1 MQDAD
6 REIENPIVNSLY
18 AKKYC
23 DWFVKWASMFHN
35 YEISD
40 EDKNNIFKQ
49 DFHSLSKK
57 GLSLL
62 LEFRK
67 DMTKKRD
74 LDLDQ

>member
-1 MQDAD
+1 
-6 REIENPIVNSLY
+6 
-18 AKKYC
+18 
-23 DWFVKWASMFHN
+23 MFHN